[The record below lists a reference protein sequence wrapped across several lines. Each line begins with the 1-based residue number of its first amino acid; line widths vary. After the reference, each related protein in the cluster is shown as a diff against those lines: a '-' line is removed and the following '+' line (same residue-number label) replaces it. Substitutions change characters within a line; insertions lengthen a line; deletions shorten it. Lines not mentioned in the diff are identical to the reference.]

1 MATKY
6 ILIDREESESR
17 LNGVRMWR
25 LTFYCVDDGTFH
37 EMTVDSSYRNFTR
50 SGWNHVVESES
61 PWAVYLDLKRTDRK
75 TRSRAQVVSADS
87 RVRIQL
93 QCEDLAEAQAL
104 VELDIQQRSPTGQF
118 HELFENESH

>member
-50 SGWNHVVESES
+50 SGWNHVVESDS
-61 PWAVYLDLKRTDRK
+61 PWGVYLGLKRSRRV
-75 TRSRAQVVSADS
+75 TRQGRSVVSADS
-87 RVRIQL
+87 RVQVML
-93 QCEDLAEAQAL
+93 QCEDQAEALAL
-104 VELDIQQRSPTGQF
+104 TELDIQQRSPTGQF